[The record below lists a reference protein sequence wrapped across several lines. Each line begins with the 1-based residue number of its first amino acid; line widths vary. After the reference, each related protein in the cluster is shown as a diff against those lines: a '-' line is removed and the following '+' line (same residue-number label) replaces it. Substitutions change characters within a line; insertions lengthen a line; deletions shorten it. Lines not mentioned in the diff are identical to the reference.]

1 MTSPI
6 NQTEALEIPNELL
19 NLSSINNKQTL
30 ISIKDEKKIDR
41 SKYFT
46 WKLLYSCTHCSLEQG
61 L

>member
-30 ISIKDEKKIDR
+30 ISIKDEKKIGR
-41 SKYFT
+41 SKCFT
-46 WKLLYSCTHCSLEQG
+46 WKLLYSCTHCSLE
-61 L
+61 